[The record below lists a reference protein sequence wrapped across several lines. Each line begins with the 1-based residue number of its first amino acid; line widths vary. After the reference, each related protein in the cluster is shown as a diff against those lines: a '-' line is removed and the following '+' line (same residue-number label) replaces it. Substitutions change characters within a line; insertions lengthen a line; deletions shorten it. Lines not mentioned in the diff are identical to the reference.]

1 MKEINN
7 TIDKIEEHL
16 DECTSRGDV
25 KEYSEIRILIDKLR
39 KKLILHGVV

>member
-16 DECTSRGDV
+16 DECILV
-25 KEYSEIRILIDKLR
+25 KTVGQLTYIYS
-39 KKLILHGVV
+39 